1 MKIARFDV
9 GEIRG
14 TTEFTDEGYLKA
26 DAVVTRYGVFD
37 YQNPDGTLR
46 REYRPKEEVINDASL
61 ETMKMIPITNN
72 HPEERLVNSEN
83 AKKLSVGY
91 TGETI
96 SYDDCYVM
104 ARLIITD
111 QETIDDIVKRGKKEL
126 SLGYTVDLIDEK
138 GDFEGERYDFKQS
151 NIKYNHL
158 SIVNSA
164 RAGSQARLN
173 LDAQDAVEISKLDEE
188 ARMAKRKMRIDQE
201 EMMVEGEVADYIERL
216 LGDLK
221 NLEDEKIRVE
231 EEIKMIADKLEK
243 ALAEKDAAKEDL
255 DVMKEEKQQLENEK
269 MDSAEINK
277 MIRDRVKLLRNA
289 EAFLDK
295 DVMERI
301 DSMNDIEIK
310 RKIIRSKSPNANL
323 DGKSDVYISAR
334 YDAIMDEACSTKVIA
349 NGYKSKNDSHEERIS
364 ANDARNGMIHDMK
377 NAYKKK
383 AGGN

>member
-1 MKIARFDV
+1 MSIARFDRGV
-9 GEIRG
+9 IRG
-14 TTEFTDEGYLKA
+14 KTEFTDEGFLKA

-96 SYDDCYVM
+96 SCDDCYVM